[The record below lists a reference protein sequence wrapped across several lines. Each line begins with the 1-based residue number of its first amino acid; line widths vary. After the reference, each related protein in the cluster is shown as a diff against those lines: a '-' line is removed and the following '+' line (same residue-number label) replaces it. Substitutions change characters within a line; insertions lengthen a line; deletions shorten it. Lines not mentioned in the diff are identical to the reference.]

1 MASRQSDSIKT
12 ILDILSKMI
21 CVALSEIALH
31 SLH

>member
-12 ILDILSKMI
+12 ILDVLSKMI
-21 CVALSEIALH
+21 CAALSEIARH